1 MNAMKKD
8 KKSRVE
14 MTWHEAIQQ
23 VLAEKGEP
31 MHHNDISERIV
42 ELKLRSSLG
51 ATPVATVA
59 AQLAASVKHQGS
71 DSPYFKAAKATYGLR
86 SWIENPPTKKSA
98 VTALLTSAEETDEP
112 NEDVGLIQAF
122 GMYWQR
128 DAVLWRNTSALLG
141 RQQIGAETV
150 DFSKQL
156 GVYLLHDGREV
167 TYVGRST
174 DRPIGQRL
182 YEHTKDRLQAR
193 WNRFSWFGL
202 LRVTEDGRLVEAQAT
217 LSLDLVAVTLEAV
230 LIEGLEP
237 RQNRRRGDGFNATEY
252 LQADDPEI
260 QRRQTHQL
268 LDSIRAKL

>member
-1 MNAMKKD
+1 
-8 KKSRVE
+8 
-14 MTWHEAIQQ
+14 MTWHEAIQH

-31 MHHNDISERIV
+31 MHYQDVTDRIF
-42 ELKLRSSLG
+42 ELDLRRNYG
-51 ATPVATVA
+51 ATPRRTVNSHLTTSIKRDRTA
-59 AQLAASVKHQGS
+59 
-71 DSPYFKAAKATYGLR
+71 SPYIQVAKATFALR
-86 SWIENPPTKKSA
+86 
-98 VTALLTSAEETDEP
+98 TALSTNAKHSPGRISYDEALESSVEEAELEE
-112 NEDVGLIQAF
+112 VGLIQAF

-128 DAVLWRNTSALLG
+128 DAVHWRNNPSILG

-268 LDSIRAKL
+268 LDSLKAKL